1 MTATITGVP
10 TSLSEAIAQAGQATT
25 AALDDGLTRLQVSLM
40 LPGLK
45 GETFAAQ
52 MITILLGT
60 GRSLKVFF
68 PDMGAAALA
77 KRNWGDVP
85 FEILDV
91 GSGRT
96 PVGKRVADQDELLL
110 FVEPSAVEVL
120 QVEELCNQAGDRP
133 VIFLNP
139 NLEDIA
145 TIGIGY
151 AGRQL
156 RERFLTQ
163 LQDVYYLSPD
173 DGYVV
178 SRCYPNVWQVWG
190 EPQVE
195 GADYVLLGERSQR
208 PTGDVLDG
216 ILMGTAGEE
225 GEGEG
230 DTPAAMPKRSILD
243 QMQRFLQAL
252 SR

>member
-1 MTATITGVP
+1 MTGIP
-10 TSLSEAIAQAGQATT
+10 NSLSDAITQAGQSAV
-25 AALDDGLTRLQVSLM
+25 AALDDGLTRIQVSLL
-40 LPGLK
+40 LPELK
-45 GETFAAQ
+45 AETFAAQ
-52 MITILLGT
+52 ILKILLAGD
-60 GRSLKVFF
+60 RKIKVFF

-85 FEILDV
+85 FDIMDV

-96 PVGKRVADQDELLL
+96 PVGNKVSEDDGLLL

-156 RERFLTQ
+156 RERFLRQIT
-163 LQDVYYLSPD
+163 DVYYLAPN
-173 DGYVV
+173 DGYVLT
-178 SRCYPNVWQVWG
+178 RTYPESWQVWG
-190 EPQVE
+190 EPQTEE
-195 GADYVLLGERSQR
+195 GEYVLLGERSQR
-208 PTGDVLDG
+208 PAGDVLDG

-225 GEGEG
+225 GE
-230 DTPAAMPKRSILD
+230 DDAPAVPQRNIFD

>member
-1 MTATITGVP
+1 MTATVTGVP
-10 TSLSEAIAQAGQATT
+10 NSLSDAIAQAGQATT
-25 AALDDGLTRLQVSLM
+25 AALDDGLTRIQVSLL

-60 GRSLKVFF
+60 GRTIKVFF

-77 KRNWGDVP
+77 KRNWGEVP

-96 PVGKRVADQDELLL
+96 PVGQRVTEDDELLL

-156 RERFLTQ
+156 RERFLSQ

-173 DGYVV
+173 DGFVV
-178 SRCYPNVWQVWG
+178 SRNYPNLWQVWG
-190 EPQVE
+190 EPQIE
-195 GADYVLLGERSQR
+195 GTNYVLLGERSER
-208 PTGDVLDG
+208 PAGDVLDG

-225 GEGEG
+225 GEE
-230 DTPAAMPKRSILD
+230 DTPTAVPKRSILD
-243 QMQRFLQAL
+243 QMQRFLNAL
-252 SR
+252 SS

>member
-1 MTATITGVP
+1 MTATATGVP
-10 TSLSEAIAQAGQATT
+10 NSLSEAIAQSGQATV
-25 AALDDGLTRLQVSLM
+25 AALDDGVTRLQVSLL

-52 MITILLGT
+52 MISMLLAT
-60 GRSLKVFF
+60 GRKVKVFF

-77 KRNWGDVP
+77 KRNWGEVP
-85 FEILDV
+85 FEIMDV

-96 PVGKRVADQDELLL
+96 PVGQRVTEEDELLL

-133 VIFLNP
+133 TIFLNP

-156 RERFLTQ
+156 RERFLNQ

-173 DGYVV
+173 EGFVV
-178 SRCYPNVWQVWG
+178 SRTYPNQWQVWG

-195 GADYVLLGERSQR
+195 GEGYILLGERSQR
-208 PTGDVLDG
+208 PAGDVLDG

-225 GEGEG
+225 GDDEA
-230 DTPAAMPKRSILD
+230 PAAAIPKRSILD

-252 SR
+252 SS

>member
-1 MTATITGVP
+1 MTGIP
-10 TSLSEAIAQAGQATT
+10 NSLADAIAQAGQSTI
-25 AALDDGLTRLQVSLM
+25 AALDDGLTRVQVSLL
-40 LPGLK
+40 LPELK
-45 GETFAAQ
+45 AETFAAQ
-52 MITILLGT
+52 IIKILLAGD
-60 GRSLKVFF
+60 RKIKVFF

-77 KRNWGDVP
+77 KRNWGEVP
-85 FEILDV
+85 FEIMDV

-96 PVGKRVADQDELLL
+96 PVGNRVTEEDDVLL

-120 QVEELCNQAGDRP
+120 QVEVLCKQAGDRP
-133 VIFLNP
+133 VVFLNP

-156 RERFLTQ
+156 RERFLSQ
-163 LQDVYYLSPD
+163 IKEVYYLAPN
-173 DGYVV
+173 DGYVL
-178 SRCYPNVWQVWG
+178 SRTYPDPWQVFG
-190 EPQVE
+190 ESQVE
-195 GADYVLLGERSQR
+195 GEDYVLLGERSQR
-208 PTGDVLDG
+208 PAGDVLDG

-225 GEGEG
+225 GEEEG
-230 DTPAAMPKRSILD
+230 PAVMPQRNIFD

>member
-1 MTATITGVP
+1 MTGIP
-10 TSLSEAIAQAGQATT
+10 NSLSDAIAQAGQSTL
-25 AALDDGLTRLQVSLM
+25 AALDDGLTRIQVSLL
-40 LPGLK
+40 LPELK
-45 GETFAAQ
+45 AETFAAQ
-52 MITILLGT
+52 ILKILLAGD
-60 GRSLKVFF
+60 RKLKVFF

-85 FEILDV
+85 FDIMDV

-96 PVGKRVADQDELLL
+96 PVGKRVTEEDDLLL

-133 VIFLNP
+133 VVFLNP

-156 RERFLTQ
+156 RERFLSQ
-163 LQDVYYLSPD
+163 IKEVYYLAPN
-173 DGYVV
+173 DGYVL
-178 SRCYPNVWQVWG
+178 SRTYPDAWQVFG
-190 EPQVE
+190 ESQADGE
-195 GADYVLLGERSQR
+195 DYVLLGERSQR

-225 GEGEG
+225 GEE
-230 DTPAAMPKRSILD
+230 DAPAVLPQRNIFD

>member
-1 MTATITGVP
+1 MTGIP
-10 TSLSEAIAQAGQATT
+10 NSLSDAIAQAGQSTM
-25 AALDDGLTRLQVSLM
+25 AALDDGLTRMQVSLL
-40 LPGLK
+40 LPELK
-45 GETFAAQ
+45 AETFAAQ
-52 MITILLGT
+52 IIKILLAGD
-60 GRSLKVFF
+60 RKLKVFF

-85 FEILDV
+85 FEIMDV

-96 PVGKRVADQDELLL
+96 PVGKRVTEEDGLLI

-120 QVEELCNQAGDRP
+120 QVEEICNQAGDRP

-156 RERFLTQ
+156 RERFLSQ
-163 LQDVYYLSPD
+163 IQDVYHLAPNSN
-173 DGYVV
+173 GYVLAHA
-178 SRCYPNVWQVWG
+178 YPTLWQVWG
-190 EPQVE
+190 EPQTEDE
-195 GADYVLLGERSQR
+195 GYVLLGERSQR
-208 PTGDVLDG
+208 PAGDVLDA
-216 ILMGTAGEE
+216 ILMGTTEEE
-225 GEGEG
+225 GEGE
-230 DTPAAMPKRSILD
+230 TPAVLPQRNLFD

-252 SR
+252 TR